1 MDPIKISI
9 PSLVND
15 SPQSAALLSKL
26 NTDQSANQRSYTQYN
41 YSDVATSTAFKIK
54 NNESVLELL
63 PDLELCIQIIT
74 ASMLDPNGMI
84 DDNLIYSLPDIKLP
98 SDIRASILEMI
109 KNYID
114 SNYDLSAKL
123 KDIIREAYFI
133 KGAYVE
139 AIIPEASLDRLINK
153 STMYSGV
160 GDIKYNKEDINHP
173 DNILNLS
180 GNVNS
185 TGTLSATEDFVI
197 NVESLISN
205 YGVATY
211 EDTSDLGILFNKEAR
226 ESFNSKSILDTNGR
240 RIIKVSSK
248 DIGLEITDDIDILRL
263 TDIKTRDV
271 LKKHK
276 EQFYM
281 STNQE
286 AMTVSEDTQFLDVLF
301 RSNTSDARTD
311 IEFALTD
318 DETLRDS
325 VSKPLVLKLPV
336 ESVIPVYAKSDPK
349 THVGYFVLLDETGH
363 PLDILKDQSVDLCS
377 LIGNGNDPKTNI
389 INRARQGLY
398 GAMKAV
404 PEVNNIEQLYGDIV
418 DHMIKSKLR
427 NSDFDG
433 LVDIRET
440 ADIYR
445 VMLNRALA
453 AKQTKLLYLPVEL
466 VQYYAFEYR
475 SNGTGLSQI
484 EKNIIIASMAGMTLF
499 ANVKSSIQ
507 SSIPITDINLTL
519 DENDPNPLSTAHKV
533 KSELIRSNNL
543 SFPLGLNN
551 PNQLHDWVIQQ
562 GYRINVESPFLP
574 KMNLDRSTNFNA
586 HGDPVDASGEVYQ
599 KLIGMIC
606 KSLGVPQEIIENGF
620 KEDFAASVLMKNK
633 LLAKRIILLQ
643 SDFSNMLTK
652 HVRKYITNDKVLRD
666 KIANVIIQNKADIKA
681 FIKPTKKQEKNATK
695 DLIVDEDAVKLD
707 KIKDADLIKYIVNY
721 YRDNIWVNVPKP
733 DFGSED
739 EKAAAFDAATSR
751 IEAAV
756 DKLYTEEMFGKEVT
770 GPNGA
775 DFSNTVK
782 AIVKAG
788 AIRQF
793 MVEQNY
799 LPEVTSWY
807 TKDDQDK
814 IVMNYMQENAAFT
827 KSVVDEYLRFLNDYL
842 SMTNKLN
849 NKLGKASEELENMG
863 SDSGGFGGGDSG
875 GSDEG
880 SSEGGEGGSEGG
892 DDEFGDEGGEDDLG
906 DEDKDNEDEDKEDE
920 DNEDKESESK
930 EDNAPDEGADEGNEE
945 PKEE

>member
-1 MDPIKISI
+1 MDPIKVSI

-180 GNVNS
+180 VNVNS

-240 RIIKVSSK
+240 RIIKVSSQ

-263 TDIKTRDV
+263 TDIKTRNV

-276 EQFYM
+276 EQFYI

-301 RSNTSDARTD
+301 RNNTADARTD

-349 THVGYFVLLDETGH
+349 THV
-363 PLDILKDQSVDLCS
+363 
-377 LIGNGNDPKTNI
+377 
-389 INRARQGLY
+389 
-398 GAMKAV
+398 
-404 PEVNNIEQLYGDIV
+404 
-418 DHMIKSKLR
+418 
-427 NSDFDG
+427 
-433 LVDIRET
+433 
-440 ADIYR
+440 
-445 VMLNRALA
+445 
-453 AKQTKLLYLPVEL
+453 
-466 VQYYAFEYR
+466 
-475 SNGTGLSQI
+475 
-484 EKNIIIASMAGMTLF
+484 
-499 ANVKSSIQ
+499 
-507 SSIPITDINLTL
+507 
-519 DENDPNPLSTAHKV
+519 
-533 KSELIRSNNL
+533 
-543 SFPLGLNN
+543 
-551 PNQLHDWVIQQ
+551 
-562 GYRINVESPFLP
+562 
-574 KMNLDRSTNFNA
+574 
-586 HGDPVDASGEVYQ
+586 
-599 KLIGMIC
+599 
-606 KSLGVPQEIIENGF
+606 
-620 KEDFAASVLMKNK
+620 
-633 LLAKRIILLQ
+633 
-643 SDFSNMLTK
+643 
-652 HVRKYITNDKVLRD
+652 
-666 KIANVIIQNKADIKA
+666 
-681 FIKPTKKQEKNATK
+681 
-695 DLIVDEDAVKLD
+695 
-707 KIKDADLIKYIVNY
+707 
-721 YRDNIWVNVPKP
+721 
-733 DFGSED
+733 
-739 EKAAAFDAATSR
+739 
-751 IEAAV
+751 
-756 DKLYTEEMFGKEVT
+756 
-770 GPNGA
+770 
-775 DFSNTVK
+775 
-782 AIVKAG
+782 
-788 AIRQF
+788 
-793 MVEQNY
+793 
-799 LPEVTSWY
+799 
-807 TKDDQDK
+807 
-814 IVMNYMQENAAFT
+814 
-827 KSVVDEYLRFLNDYL
+827 
-842 SMTNKLN
+842 
-849 NKLGKASEELENMG
+849 
-863 SDSGGFGGGDSG
+863 
-875 GSDEG
+875 
-880 SSEGGEGGSEGG
+880 
-892 DDEFGDEGGEDDLG
+892 
-906 DEDKDNEDEDKEDE
+906 
-920 DNEDKESESK
+920 
-930 EDNAPDEGADEGNEE
+930 
-945 PKEE
+945 